1 MSEELHK
8 VTAGYTVFLELD
20 GTITTH
26 ALPADEQIERQA
38 TTMDIYATSKELAT
52 NVETFLLADRVAQ
65 AVVQALKPVDSA
77 AELKA
82 KVLNALNDR
91 GIETPVVE
99 QTMRYE
105 S

>member
-1 MSEELHK
+1 MSEEIRK
-8 VTAGYTVFLELD
+8 IAAGYTVLIELD

-65 AVVQALKPVDSA
+65 AVVQALQPVNPTS
-77 AELKA
+77 EMKE
-82 KVLNALNDR
+82 KIREALSDR

-99 QTMRYE
+99 
-105 S
+105 

>member
-8 VTAGYTVFLELD
+8 VKAGYTVLIELD

-65 AVVQALKPVDSA
+65 AVVQALKPTDSA
-77 AELKA
+77 SELKA

-91 GIETPVVE
+91 GIETTVVE
-99 QTMRYE
+99 
-105 S
+105 

>member
-38 TTMDIYATSKELAT
+38 TTMDIYATSKELAN

-65 AVVQALKPVDSA
+65 AVVQALQPVNPSS
-77 AELKA
+77 EMKE
-82 KVLNALNDR
+82 KIREALSDR

-99 QTMRYE
+99 
-105 S
+105 

>member
-8 VTAGYTVFLELD
+8 VTAGYTVLLELD
-20 GTITTH
+20 GPITTH
-26 ALPADEQIERQA
+26 ALPPDEQIERLA

-65 AVVQALKPVDSA
+65 AVVQALQPVDSA

-99 QTMRYE
+99 
-105 S
+105 